1 MFPYDGKLH
10 EIAKTAATSIG
21 DVVDKLMHIDA
32 SVHDEDGLKW
42 FNWLYLEITSA
53 VRSALPGA
61 FHNPGFLRELDVD
74 FANLYFAALRTNLEG
89 ASCPA
94 CWRVLFDAR
103 ADVRLARVQFAIAGV
118 NAHINHDLPEALV
131 TTCRRLGLSQAHG
144 SDPYQDFTDL
154 NPILDTQIT
163 AAEDE
168 LKIRLDAGALP
179 SVDSIETHL
188 AAWSVSAARE
198 AAWTNGEV
206 LGTLAAVAPLA
217 TRYLQMLDGL
227 TEVVSKG
234 LLTVPL

>member
-10 EIAKTAATSIG
+10 DIANTTATSID
-21 DVVDKLMHIDA
+21 DVVDKLTNIDA
-32 SVHDEDGLKW
+32 LVDDEDGLKW
-42 FNWLYLEITSA
+42 FNRLYLQITSA
-53 VRSALPGA
+53 VRAALPGT
-61 FHNPGFLRELDVD
+61 FHNPAFLRELDVD
-74 FANLYFAALRTNLEG
+74 FASLYFAAVRTNLEG

-118 NAHINHDLPEALV
+118 NAHINHDLPGALV
-131 TTCRRLGLSQAHG
+131 TTCRRLGLSQTHG
-144 SDPYQDFTDL
+144 SDPYQDFTEL
-154 NPILDTQIT
+154 NPVLDTQIT

-168 LKIRLDAGALP
+168 LKIRLDGGALA

-198 AAWTNGEV
+198 GAWTSGEV
-206 LGTLAAVAPLA
+206 LRTLAAIAPLA
-217 TRYLQMLDGL
+217 TQYLQTLDGL

-234 LLTVPL
+234 LLALPL